1 MIEIKTRTD
10 CCGCTACATA
20 CPVSCITM
28 ETDAEG
34 FIYPTVDT
42 ERCLHCGL
50 CERVCPMKREMPTEP
65 MPLAAYVGR
74 DGRAEVLGRGTSGSL
89 STALMEYVLGR
100 GGVVYGAVTDDAQ
113 VVRHV
118 RVERAEDENF
128 RRMPGS
134 KYVRSDITGVYGQVE
149 ADLAAGR
156 QVLFFGTPCQVAGL
170 KSLLTRDDERLLTV
184 DVVCRGTPSPAFW
197 KRYLSWQEKRYGSG
211 IRSVRFRNKTYGYH
225 SGTMK
230 IEFEN
235 GRTYYGSARVDL
247 FLHAFFSDL
256 CSRPS
261 CYDCHFK
268 TARHLADLTLFD
280 AWHAAELHGGI
291 RDDDRGYTN
300 IFVQSARGA
309 SLLEAVSERIT
320 LWETDAERAIALDGC
335 MVRASVPWNAGR
347 EAFFEGLDDEPLDR
361 HCRRFF
367 TITMKDR
374 LIERA
379 KSVYYYRKRR
389 AIRKDFHGL

>member
-1 MIEIKTRTD
+1 MIEIRTRAD

-20 CPVSCITM
+20 CPASCIRM

-34 FIYPTVDT
+34 FIYPTVDADG
-42 ERCLHCGL
+42 CIDCGL

-74 DGRAEVLGRGTSGSL
+74 DGRAEVLGRGTSGSI

-100 GGVVYGAVTDDAQ
+100 GGVVYGAITDDAQ
-113 VVRHV
+113 VVRHI
-118 RVERAEDENF
+118 RIESAEDENF

-134 KYVRSDITGVYGQVE
+134 KYVRSDISGIYGQVE
-149 ADLAAGR
+149 ADLEAGR
-156 QVLFFGTPCQVAGL
+156 RVLFFGTPCQVGGL
-170 KSLLTRDDERLLTV
+170 KSLLEQDDERLLTV
-184 DVVCRGTPSPAFW
+184 DVVCHGTPSPLLW
-197 KRYLSWQEKRYGSG
+197 KRYIEWQEQKYGSRV
-211 IRSVRFRNKTYGYH
+211 RSVRFRNKTYGYH

-230 IEFEN
+230 IEFED

-247 FLHAFFSDL
+247 FLRAFFSDL

-268 TARHLADLTLFD
+268 TAKHLADLTLFD
-280 AWHAAELHGGI
+280 AWHAAELNDGI

-300 IFVQSARGA
+300 IFVQSPRGA
-309 SLLEAVSERIT
+309 ALLEAVSER
-320 LWETDAERAIALDGC
+320 LELYGADAERAIALDGV
-335 MVRASVPWNAGR
+335 MVRGSVPWNAGR
-347 EAFFEGLDDEPLDR
+347 ETFFRGIDEAPLDR

-367 TITMKDR
+367 HITRKDKY
-374 LIERA
+374 IEFA
-379 KSVYYYRKRR
+379 KRVVYRKKRNLFGGTEQ
-389 AIRKDFHGL
+389 K